1 MTKAELINRM
11 NIIIEKSSTNNG
23 YIYHTKIREWQ
34 NYGKDRTYFSITAAR
49 TSDGRTMKEKS
60 YGYIDNE
67 TGEYHPERLGD
78 LRENYTFGG
87 MSFSEATEQ
96 ETPDTTPTENIV
108 AAPAEETMNKAD
120 ELIKKY
126 RISLA
131 GDDRIRISNTAQV
144 DKDNALDEIKA
155 LKPAIITRLEE
166 IKAEK
171 DRAAA
176 ERAAKIA
183 AIEGLAEI
191 KKAQDEIEEWNYRF
205 NKSFEGEYAVGG
217 MGVGKK
223 PDYDLDAMYKKYPTA
238 RAYLRAEAESRKSNY
253 EYAAIGRRALE
264 AIINNPE
271 DYENIM
277 ATMDAEISASV
288 DRHLMTD

>member
-1 MTKAELINRM
+1 MNR
-11 NIIIEKSSTNNG
+11 I
-23 YIYHTKIREWQ
+23 
-34 NYGKDRTYFSITAAR
+34 
-49 TSDGRTMKEKS
+49 
-60 YGYIDNE
+60 
-67 TGEYHPERLGD
+67 
-78 LRENYTFGG
+78 
-87 MSFSEATEQ
+87 
-96 ETPDTTPTENIV
+96 
-108 AAPAEETMNKAD
+108 D
-120 ELIKKY
+120 ELIKNY
-126 RISLA
+126 ELALA
-131 GDDRIRISNTAQV
+131 GNGMIRYNGKRV
-144 DKDNALDEIKA
+144 EKDNVINELKA
-155 LKPAIITRLEE
+155 CKSDIIARLEE

-191 KKAQDEIEEWNYRF
+191 KKAQIEIEEWNYRF
-205 NKSFEGEYAVGG
+205 EKSFEGEYAVGG

-223 PDYDLDAMYKKYPTA
+223 PEYDLKAMYKKYPAA

-253 EYAAIGRRALE
+253 EFAAIGRRALE